1 MDKEEDSMKKWIQMM
16 LCVGSTMFLL
26 PIFIVQIS
34 KVEVGSDKV
43 LTSSVQTQ
51 VKEEEDIMNEE
62 TLVGILAKEVP
73 YTYESEA
80 IKAQAVVARSYMAR
94 RILGVQSKGAIVG
107 YTVDEMK
114 ALWGEERY
122 ESIYKIYQKAVSETK
137 GKLILYENQ
146 PIEALYHEASSGK
159 TRDAK
164 SVYKTEVPY
173 LKSVE
178 SKVDT
183 VTHQVTY
190 TKKEV
195 VERMKAQYDQLSVS
209 ADTLENQIQIIFK
222 DEAGYVGTLQIGN
235 RVFTG
240 EEIKTLLELP
250 SCAFKIY
257 YSEEQIIFDVKGVG
271 TGVGLSQNG
280 ANELAKQG
288 MGYEDIIKHYY
299 TGVTIEDYEVQK

>member
-16 LCVGSTMFLL
+16 LWVGSTMFLL

-43 LTSSVQTQ
+43 PTSSVQTQ
-51 VKEEEDIMNEE
+51 EKEEDIMNEE

-73 YTYESEA
+73 YTYEPEA

-183 VTHQVTY
+183 ITHQVTY

-195 VERMKAQYDQLSVS
+195 VERMKAQYDQLNVS
-209 ADTLENQIQIIFK
+209 ADTLENQIQIVFK
-222 DEAGYVGTLQIGN
+222 DEAGYVGALQIGN

-240 EEIKTLLELP
+240 EEVKTLLELP

-288 MGYEDIIKHYY
+288 MGYEDIIRHYY